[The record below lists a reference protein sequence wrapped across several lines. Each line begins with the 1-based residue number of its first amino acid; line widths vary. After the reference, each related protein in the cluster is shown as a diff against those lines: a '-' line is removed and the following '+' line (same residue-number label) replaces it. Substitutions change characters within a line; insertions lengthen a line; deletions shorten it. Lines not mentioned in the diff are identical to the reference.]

1 MERPASSMREQ
12 AVLVI
17 LSLNKREQT
26 LRCLERVMRL
36 DYAANEVVLVDNG
49 STDGS
54 AEAAAQAFPRVHVIR
69 HADNRG
75 VAGGR
80 NAGIAYAERRW
91 APRYLFFLDNDALV
105 APGTLTELVAVAES
119 DERIGLVTPKIYSTR
134 RPGVIQCAGG
144 HTVRLATGSI
154 RGIGAGELDLGQHDT
169 IREIQSACGVVLVK
183 RDVFRTAGTYDERFN
198 PYGWE
203 DVDLSLRARKAGWT
217 IRYAP
222 RAVIHHHGGKKGRVR
237 GSEAYEQ
244 SKIKN
249 FFLLMA
255 RHATP
260 LQWGCF
266 LCVLPCKAAAR
277 VTRALFAGNARTVAA
292 WVRGAG
298 QSIGQRAGA
307 ARAPR

>member
-1 MERPASSMREQ
+1 MRER
-12 AVLVI
+12 AVIVI

-26 LRCLERVMRL
+26 LRCLEHVARL
-36 DYAANEVVLVDNG
+36 DYAPCEVVLVDNG

-54 AEAAAQAFPRVHVIR
+54 ADAVAQAFPGVHVIR
-69 HADNRG
+69 HAENRG

-80 NAGIAYAERRW
+80 NAGIAFAEQRW

-105 APGTLTELVAVAES
+105 APGTLAELVAAAES
-119 DERIGLVTPKIYSTR
+119 DDRIGLVTPKIYSTR
-134 RPGVIQCAGG
+134 TPGVIQCAGG

-154 RGIGAGELDLGQHDT
+154 RGIGAGELDRGQHDEA
-169 IREIQSACGVVLVK
+169 REIASACGVVLVK
-183 RDVFRTAGTYDERFN
+183 REVFRTAGAYDERFN

-217 IRYAP
+217 VRYAP
-222 RAVIHHHGGKKGRVR
+222 RAVVHHHGGKKGRGR

-260 LQWGCF
+260 LQWACCIF
-266 LCVLPCKAAAR
+266 VLPCKAAAR
-277 VTRALFAGNARTVAA
+277 VARALSGGNARMVFA

-298 QSIGQRAGA
+298 QSIGRRAGA